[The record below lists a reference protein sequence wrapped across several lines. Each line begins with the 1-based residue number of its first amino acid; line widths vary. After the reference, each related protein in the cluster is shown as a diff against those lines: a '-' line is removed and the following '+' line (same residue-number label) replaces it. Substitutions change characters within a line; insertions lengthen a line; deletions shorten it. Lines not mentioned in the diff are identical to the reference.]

1 MKKLFVLVSFIV
13 AASMLLAG
21 CGATPTPAAMPE
33 PATAAPAA
41 PAATAMPAPTT
52 APAAAAPAG
61 GEIAVI
67 VKTGDSGYWQNVQA
81 GAVAAEKELRATTP
95 KLTVTFLGAQ
105 SESNIDEEINIVES
119 AIDRN
124 VKAIVLAPSDAT
136 ALQPAVADAKKAGIP
151 VLIIDSAL
159 AGDPSQYVSFLA
171 TDNKAAGEAAGKAL
185 VDALTAKGVTTGKL
199 AIMSYV
205 AGAGSEIGR
214 VGGFTDYIQ
223 TNSKFTIISPNQYSN
238 SDMPTALNQTTNV
251 LKANPDLVGIFGAN
265 EPTAI
270 GMGTAIKN
278 AGLSGKI
285 VAVGFDGADQEQ
297 AFIKDGTLQAII
309 VQSSYNLGYL
319 GVKDAYDVAFN
330 NKTIPATVDTGFLL
344 VTKDNIDSDA
354 AKGVLY

>member
-344 VTKDNIDSDA
+344 VTKDNIDFDA